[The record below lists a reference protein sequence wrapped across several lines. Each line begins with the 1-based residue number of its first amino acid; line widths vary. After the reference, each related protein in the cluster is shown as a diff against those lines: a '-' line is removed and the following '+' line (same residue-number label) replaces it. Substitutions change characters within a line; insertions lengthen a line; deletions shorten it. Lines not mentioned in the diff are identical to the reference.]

1 MQLLRNVEENVR
13 KLSLKKI
20 TDKNYINLR
29 DNIKLNISNTVK
41 NISKKIKLNQEEYM
55 KKYKEIIGDITDYNE
70 NNSYKLYNTKLNIS
84 NSTGDQS
91 FLKESNEFDNN
102 ISIRKKEI
110 NNLVNNINE
119 LSQIMTDFQG
129 LVFMQGTILD
139 RIDNNIETVL
149 DNTIKGYEDI
159 KKADQNLKSNCVK
172 NSIMILIIV
181 IGIELCLIFFK
192 YY

>member
-70 NNSYKLYNTKLNIS
+70 NNSYKLHNTKLNIS